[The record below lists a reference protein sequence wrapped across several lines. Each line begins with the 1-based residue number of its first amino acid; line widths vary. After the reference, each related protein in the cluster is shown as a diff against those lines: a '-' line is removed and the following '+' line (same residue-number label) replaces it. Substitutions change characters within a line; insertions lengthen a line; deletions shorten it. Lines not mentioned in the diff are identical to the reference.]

1 MSSGRENPYEAQTGS
16 VLEAAGFLA
25 SSLHFCWSVSCQLGR
40 LKGKANSDLQQV
52 VAQQLRELAQTDAK
66 KLHAF
71 TSAQGANCQPWWLLA
86 NLLLCSAISRWPL
99 ILLMVLN
106 GFCVVAKV
114 VIGTFS
120 WTSTKDYMMC
130 QLKLFVAGACLVLPL
145 LVWNIA
151 AWAFVHLA
159 VRLATHLLPDLLRSL
174 QPGLQPLPIEAFQN
188 LSAVVFAVW
197 IMAKFLML
205 VEVLGSHR
213 YYREVLGRRRQTGL
227 PSISFHVVDA
237 FYGFSYTI
245 VAFHIA
251 WASLEQAS
259 LLQRRWLPG
268 GWSPIGI
275 FLSLILRGAFLPF
288 GMKLKAAMYFS
299 VHRLLHVQPF
309 YTCWH
314 KEHHFSASQTC
325 LTACQESGLLESG
338 AEALY
343 VQLAFVLVPFFDHAA
358 YLWAA
363 INNTM
368 NHHYYEDYKN
378 LHWKVAKHMLL
389 AQRMFRKH
397 FSKLELPAWQLLDG
411 LLAEN
416 LRFPATD
423 FKSPQLGLGSIEKA
437 WHARH
442 HWTTE
447 KRFGYGTYD
456 SVSNLAAAARAKAKA
471 GEAETEGESEK
482 LEQFL
487 KEYLQLLTGQIQT
500 TSLVNR

>member
-1 MSSGRENPYEAQTGS
+1 MKVSLCVPPTTTISWALVDCRWAPRALLTHVRASGQ
-16 VLEAAGFLA
+16 
-25 SSLHFCWSVSCQLGR
+25 
-40 LKGKANSDLQQV
+40 
-52 VAQQLRELAQTDAK
+52 
-66 KLHAF
+66 
-71 TSAQGANCQPWWLLA
+71 
-86 NLLLCSAISRWPL
+86 
-99 ILLMVLN
+99 
-106 GFCVVAKV
+106 
-114 VIGTFS
+114 
-120 WTSTKDYMMC
+120 
-130 QLKLFVAGACLVLPL
+130 
-145 LVWNIA
+145 
-151 AWAFVHLA
+151 
-159 VRLATHLLPDLLRSL
+159 
-174 QPGLQPLPIEAFQN
+174 
-188 LSAVVFAVW
+188 
-197 IMAKFLML
+197 
-205 VEVLGSHR
+205 
-213 YYREVLGRRRQTGL
+213 
-227 PSISFHVVDA
+227 
-237 FYGFSYTI
+237 
-245 VAFHIA
+245 
-251 WASLEQAS
+251 
-259 LLQRRWLPG
+259 
-268 GWSPIGI
+268 
-275 FLSLILRGAFLPF
+275 
-288 GMKLKAAMYFS
+288 
-299 VHRLLHVQPF
+299 
-309 YTCWH
+309 
-314 KEHHFSASQTC
+314 
-325 LTACQESGLLESG
+325 
-338 AEALY
+338 ALY